1 MIKHIVM
8 WKLYDEAEGF
18 SKKENA
24 ERIKKELEGLK
35 EKIEQIRHLEVG
47 VNQNPSPAAFDVA
60 LYSEFVDWEALE
72 IYQKH
77 PAHERFK
84 EFLAPLRSERVVVD
98 YEI

>member
-1 MIKHIVM
+1 MVKHIVM

-18 SKKENA
+18 SKQENA
-24 ERIKKELEGLK
+24 KRIKKELEKLK
-35 EKIEQIRHLEVG
+35 NKIEQIRHLEVG
-47 VNQNPSPAAFDVA
+47 VNKNQSLAAFDVA
-60 LYSEFVDWEALE
+60 LYSEFEDWKSLE

-84 EFLAPLRSERVVVD
+84 EFLAPLRSDRVVVD

>member
-18 SKKENA
+18 TREVNA

-35 EKIEQIRHLEVG
+35 EKIEQIRYLEVG
-47 VNQNPSPAAFDVA
+47 INRNTSPAAFDVA
-60 LYSEFVDWEALE
+60 LYSEFDDWGALE

-77 PAHERFK
+77 HAHERFK
-84 EFLAPLRSERVVVD
+84 EFLAPIRSERVVVD